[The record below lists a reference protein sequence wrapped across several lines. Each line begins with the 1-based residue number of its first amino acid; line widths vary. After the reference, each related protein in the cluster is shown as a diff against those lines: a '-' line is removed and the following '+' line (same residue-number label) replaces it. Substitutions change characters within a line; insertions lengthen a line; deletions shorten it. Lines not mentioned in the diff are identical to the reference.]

1 MADGWVSSDGGML
14 TLDTPAL
21 MIKWIRDMYDEQSR
35 YATGSSSTEHGCVP
49 SIVPAEQPTGA
60 DEHGTCHSMHSLCI
74 SSSFEGWALNRT
86 INWTDATFARWF
98 ASQVMCSAIAT
109 LCRGVLGQLSCLTIS
124 GATMVTRGRSR
135 STGVGCSSSCG
146 GLSRPRITRPDL

>member
-35 YATGSSSTEHGCVP
+35 YATGILGSSTEHGCVP

-60 DEHGTCHSMHSLCI
+60 DEHGTCHSMHSVSLCI
-74 SSSFEGWALNRT
+74 SSSFEGWALHRT
-86 INWTDATFARWF
+86 MN
-98 ASQVMCSAIAT
+98 
-109 LCRGVLGQLSCLTIS
+109 
-124 GATMVTRGRSR
+124 
-135 STGVGCSSSCG
+135 
-146 GLSRPRITRPDL
+146 